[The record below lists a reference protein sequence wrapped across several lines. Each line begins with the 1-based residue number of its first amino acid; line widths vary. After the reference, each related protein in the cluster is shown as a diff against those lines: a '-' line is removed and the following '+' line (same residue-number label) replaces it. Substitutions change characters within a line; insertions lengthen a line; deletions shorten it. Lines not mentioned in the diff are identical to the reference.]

1 VSDAWALA
9 AEAAGAA
16 GVSLHP
22 LTAPSDA
29 ARIKEVLAATWGN
42 HDLLPSEMVVAL
54 AESGNV
60 TWGAVDGGRL
70 VGYVLAWTG
79 VSASDGLHVHSH
91 QLATLPEARNRGIG
105 YALKL
110 AQRAQAL
117 EQGIGL
123 VRWTFDPLGA
133 RNAWFNMVKLGAT
146 ADRFL
151 PHFYGEMKDDLNSG
165 EMTDRLLIRWELERA
180 PPGEAMQPAMKL
192 VARSVLTRTGPDDA
206 PEPSAISEPPSEGAA
221 TIAIP
226 RDYQSLRSGDHG
238 LAGSWRKACSS
249 ALSAC
254 FEAGLVVTGFTE
266 DSAYVLDRISA

>member
-16 GVSLHP
+16 GVSLQP
-22 LTAPSDA
+22 LRA
-29 ARIKEVLAATWGN
+29 ADDSVQIKEVLTATWGT

-60 TWGAVDGGRL
+60 TWGAFDDERL
-70 VGYVLAWTG
+70 VGYVLAWAG

-146 ADRFL
+146 ADRFF
-151 PHFYGEMKDDLNSG
+151 PHFYGEMKDTLNSG
-165 EMTDRLLIRWELERA
+165 EKSDRLLIRWELDPE
-180 PPGEAMQPAMKL
+180 PPGHVKEPGGAE
-192 VARSVLTRTGPDDA
+192 VLARTGSEEA
-206 PEPSAISEPPSEGAA
+206 PKPSGVTDPPARGAA
-221 TIAIP
+221 MIAIP
-226 RDYQSLRSGDHG
+226 RDYQGLRAGDPV
-238 LAGSWRKACSS
+238 LAGSWREACSS

-254 FEAGLVVTGFTE
+254 FAAGFVVTGFTG
-266 DSAYVLDRISA
+266 DSAYVLERQGA